1 MEYEV
6 PIWEKS
12 YLTLGEA
19 SAYTGIGERKLRE
32 LCSRED
38 CEFILWVGEKKYWT
52 STWIQST
59 RYRRNKNEI

>member
-38 CEFILWVGEKKYWT
+38 CEFILWVGEKKY
-52 STWIQST
+52 IN
-59 RYRRNKNEI
+59 RRRLDEYLDSKYSI

>member
-19 SAYTGIGERKLRE
+19 SAYTGIAERKLRE
-32 LCSRED
+32 LSSAD
-38 CEFILWVGEKKYWT
+38 NCEFILWVGERKY
-52 STWIQST
+52 IN
-59 RYRRNKNEI
+59 RRRLDEYLDSKYSI

>member
-12 YLTLGEA
+12 YLTLAEA

-32 LCSRED
+32 LCSQEN
-38 CEFILWVGEKKYWT
+38 CEFILWVGEKKY
-52 STWIQST
+52 IN
-59 RYRRNKNEI
+59 RRRLDEYLDSKYSI